1 MRCRREVKRDPAA
14 QVGVSEGQTQPWPT
28 DPQRVVCGVGEH
40 RDVGGARL
48 SHGSDHLHVMA
59 ARLAGEAL
67 RLALRPQEVPQRG
80 AASGPANTLPRG
92 ANRASNATSMR
103 VWGRQAPG
111 RSRLGLVT
119 WWCEPPLLNPAC
131 CRADQSGCGRGCRR
145 PKMKYAIGTAP
156 AELTTVTTVAHIHFG
171 PRIWLAGRRLMSISA
186 ASLRM
191 PSATAVMVSSLRV
204 RWLRSLHCLL
214 AAMPSSAR
222 TLGSLMACT
231 LHRLAPP
238 TATAWPS
245 SPSCRMAPPPESPA
259 TPSLPSMRGQ
269 FTTLA
274 APLKEDDH
282 AGST

>member
-1 MRCRREVKRDPAA
+1 VKRDPAA

-214 AAMPSSAR
+214 AAMPSSA
-222 TLGSLMACT
+222 CT
-231 LHRLAPP
+231 QGISDGLHLTSVWHPHCVAILLKLPHGALRGAPP
-238 TATAWPS
+238 ARETD
-245 SPSCRMAPPPESPA
+245 MPEGCWGRRLIIEA
-259 TPSLPSMRGQ
+259 SLA
-269 FTTLA
+269 L
-274 APLKEDDH
+274 LH
-282 AGST
+282 